1 MKNALR
7 HTFIFIVFLS
17 IIYVFIGLNVSVK
30 AYSNEDNLNLE
41 GKIVELFGEKTILN
55 ADYLYNF
62 DDEEIFIYSEFL
74 EGGYCIISKDGE
86 TILEYSLNGS
96 GPYVG
101 VEKNIIVDQHI
112 ILIKLKITYITI
124 IIIVKL

>member
-1 MKNALR
+1 MKNTLR

-17 IIYVFIGLNVSVK
+17 IICVFIGLNVSVK

-74 EGGYCIISKDGE
+74 GRFNDNYFMVFVHIKD
-86 TILEYSLNGS
+86 SN
-96 GPYVG
+96 
-101 VEKNIIVDQHI
+101 KN
-112 ILIKLKITYITI
+112 
-124 IIIVKL
+124 